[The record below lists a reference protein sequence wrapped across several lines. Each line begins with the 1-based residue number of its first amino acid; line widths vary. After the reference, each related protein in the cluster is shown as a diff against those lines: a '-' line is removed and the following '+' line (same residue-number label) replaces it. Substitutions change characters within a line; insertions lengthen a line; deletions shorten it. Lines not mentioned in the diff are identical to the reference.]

1 MDIQQFRTFLQQ
13 SFDDQQLS
21 RNEATV
27 FKQLLE
33 DAQPSTEQLQLLRHE
48 IFACAQQALRHPQE
62 RLALEWIASLTK
74 ILLQQSPTQTTDAD
88 EALFFPDA
96 RSYARLLEVLQS
108 ARKTLDVCVYTITDD
123 RLSRILEKAHQNG
136 LSVRILS
143 DNDKAADLGSDVTN
157 LNQTGIPT
165 AVDQNSDHMHH
176 KFAILDQS
184 ILLNG
189 SFNWTRSA
197 STNNHENLIIT
208 RNPSMIR
215 AFQQEFD
222 RLWALYAR
230 PTTSSRS

>member
-21 RNEATV
+21 RNEANA
-27 FKQLLE
+27 FKQLLQ

-48 IFACAQQALRHPQE
+48 IFACAQQTIRHPQD

-108 ARKTLDVCVYTITDD
+108 ARKTVDVCVYTITDD
-123 RLSRILEKAHQNG
+123 RLSHILEKAHQSG
-136 LSVRILS
+136 LSVRIIS
-143 DNDKAADLGSDVTN
+143 DNDKATDLGSDVID
-157 LNQTGIPT
+157 LNQTGIPV
-165 AVDQNSDHMHH
+165 AVDQSSDHMHH

-184 ILLNG
+184 LLLNG

-197 STNNHENLIIT
+197 SSNNHENLIIT